1 MFYYISFL
9 RPPPLQ
15 VLPSSHVT
23 IIPQIANDLR
33 TESFEDSQVIFYS
46 WLPASNRAFLDATK
60 PIELTTWRQAN
71 AYKEIAVPSPSGIRD
86 GQSWRLILS
95 SMPQRYS
102 INLEDA
108 SGGESYLGKTPFP
121 VISMPI
127 KFTRNA
133 NQNRAKQEKIERHYS
148 FTVPN
153 AQNFPASRID
163 LALRITEQTSF
174 DLDKKSW
181 DSGIGLSSWLIALA
195 DNVDNI
201 VRDSPSSVASQLR
214 NVLFSPGPRKIIEL
228 GDTPYY
234 NQLVGAGTGVVS
246 LTLGALRSVLS
257 ASEVKEDDGCIITTD
272 LPSAMPLLEHNVSMN
287 SHMFAHAAVRP
298 IPEILDWD
306 EELPLYTQALRG
318 QLDAIIMADVTYNTA
333 SFGALIRTLC
343 SLIKLNPIDKLPI
356 ILLGYKERD
365 VAERSLWSLAADVGI
380 HFERVG
386 ERQGAGGAPVEI
398 WMGQI
403 QGIQ

>member
-15 VLPSSHVT
+15 VLPSSQVT

-46 WLPASNRAFLDATK
+46 WLPAANNTFLDATK
-60 PIELTTWRQAN
+60 PVELTTWRQAN
-71 AYKEIAVPSPSGIRD
+71 AYKEINVPSPSRIRD

-95 SMPQRYS
+95 PVPQRYS

-108 SGGESYLGKTPFP
+108 YGAESYLGKTPFP

-127 KFTRNA
+127 KFTRDA
-133 NQNRAKQEKIERHYS
+133 NQNRVKQEKIERYYS

-153 AQNFPASRID
+153 VQSFPTSRVD
-163 LALRITEQTSF
+163 LELRITEQTSF

-181 DSGIGLSSWLIALA
+181 DSGIGLSSWLVALA
-195 DNVDNI
+195 GNVDI
-201 VRDSPSSVASQLR
+201 IIRDPSSSVASQLR
-214 NVLFSPGPRKIIEL
+214 KVLFSPGPRKIIEL
-228 GDTPYY
+228 G
-234 NQLVGAGTGVVS
+234 AGTGIVS

-257 ASEVKEDDGCIITTD
+257 MSEIKEDDGCIVTTD

-287 SHMFAHAAVRP
+287 SHMFARAAVRP

-306 EELPLYTQALRG
+306 AELPLYAQTLLG

-343 SLIKLNPIDKLPI
+343 SLIKLSPVDKLPI

-365 VAERSLWSLAADVGI
+365 VAERSLWSMAADVGI

-386 ERQGAGGAPVEI
+386 ARQGAGGAPVEI

>member
-9 RPPPLQ
+9 RPPSLQ
-15 VLPSSHVT
+15 VLPSSQVT

-33 TESFEDSQVIFYS
+33 TELLEDSQVIFYS
-46 WLPASNRAFLDATK
+46 WLPAFNSTFLDATK
-60 PIELTTWRQAN
+60 PVELTTWRQAN
-71 AYKEIAVPSPSGIRD
+71 AYKEINVPSPSGIRD
-86 GQSWRLILS
+86 GESWRLILS

-102 INLEDA
+102 IDLEDA
-108 SGGESYLGKTPFP
+108 SGAESYLGKTPFP

-133 NQNRAKQEKIERHYS
+133 NQNRAKQEKIDRYYS

-153 AQNFPASRID
+153 AQSFPTSKVD

-181 DSGIGLSSWLIALA
+181 DSGIGLSSWLVALA
-195 DNVDNI
+195 GNVDNV
-201 VRDSPSSVASQLR
+201 VRDLPSSVASQLR
-214 NVLFSPGPRKIIEL
+214 NVLFSPGPRKFIEL
-228 GDTPYY
+228 
-234 NQLVGAGTGVVS
+234 GAGTGAVS

-257 ASEVKEDDGCIITTD
+257 TSEVKEDDGCIITTD
-272 LPSAMPLLEHNVSMN
+272 LPSAMPLLEHNVSLN
-287 SHMFAHAAVRP
+287 SHMFARAAVRP
-298 IPEILDWD
+298 LPEILDWD

-318 QLDAIIMADVTYNTA
+318 RLDAIIMADVTYNTA

-343 SLIKLNPIDKLPI
+343 SLIRLNPIDKLPI
-356 ILLGYKERD
+356 VLLGYKERD
-365 VAERSLWSLAADVGI
+365 VAERSLWSMAADVSI

-386 ERQGAGGAPVEI
+386 ERRGAGGAPVEI